1 MSETLV
7 HLVRHGQ
14 VENPEGVLYGQL
26 PGYHLSEL
34 GRRMAIRL
42 AEYFADTE
50 LTYLVSSP
58 LERARETI
66 APLAAMR
73 PDMSVEIDDRVI
85 EAANVFEG
93 KVFGKDNSALRDYKM
108 FWHMRN
114 PLIPSWGEPYKA
126 IAARMDDAVR
136 DAAAAAGEGGQALIL
151 SHQLPIW
158 IARCN
163 YEGRPFP
170 HDPRKRE
177 TTLASVTTLTMSG
190 SHVIKVD
197 YAEPCKDLL
206 PVKKGRKF
214 KVGT

>member
-1 MSETLV
+1 MNETLV

-34 GRRMAIRL
+34 GRRMAVRL
-42 AEYFADTE
+42 AEYFADTP
-50 LTYLVSSP
+50 LTHLRCSP

-66 APLAAMR
+66 APLAEMR
-73 PDMSVEIDDRVI
+73 PDLPVEIDDRVI

-93 KVFGKDNSALRDYKM
+93 KVFGGNNAALRDYKM

-114 PLIPSWGEPYKA
+114 PLIPSWGEPYKD
-126 IAARMDDAVR
+126 IAARMDAAVQ
-136 DAAAAAGEGGQALIL
+136 DAAAAAGDGGQALIL

-158 IARCN
+158 IARSN

-177 TTLASVTTLTMSG
+177 TTLASVTTLTLHG
-190 SHVIKVD
+190 RHVVRVS
-197 YAEPCKDLL
+197 YEEPCKDLL
-206 PVKKGRKF
+206 PVKRGRKF